1 MLATKLNVV
10 LKIAGFSVVLI
21 GDTVTVSLVGDF
33 MVIPY
38 RLRTLVMLN
47 CLAGSERLTIQA

>member
-10 LKIAGFSVVLI
+10 LKIAGFSVVLV
-21 GDTVTVSLVGDF
+21 GHAVTVSLVGDF

-38 RLRTLVMLN
+38 RLRMSVVLS
-47 CLAGSERLTIQA
+47 CLAGSE